1 MALNAVWK
9 TTKRHFSSL
18 LFSPPYVHLAAVCSQ
33 VQNSTSCSFQSKK
46 VKIFT
51 TNNFW
56 TRLKR
61 IVVKIESR
69 LMNNTQI
76 FVCHTWHTFDSN
88 VRSITT
94 TTSGQFFLKLNAT
107 PSKMK
112 SEGALFWKLICPLST
127 LTWLFFEDWGFESRG
142 GINMHFKTAI
152 IQCQER
158 YLQNNSSLWI

>member
-1 MALNAVWK
+1 MTGTVKLKKNILERSALLIMALNAVWK

-18 LFSPPYVHLAAVCSQ
+18 LFSPPYVHLAAACSQ

-112 SEGALFWKLICPLST
+112 SSFENLFAPFQRLHDCSLKIGGSRVGEG
-127 LTWLFFEDWGFESRG
+127 
-142 GINMHFKTAI
+142 
-152 IQCQER
+152 
-158 YLQNNSSLWI
+158 

>member
-1 MALNAVWK
+1 MTGTVKLKKNILERSALLIMALNAVWK

-18 LFSPPYVHLAAVCSQ
+18 LFSPPYVHLAAASCSQ

-112 SEGALFWKLICPLST
+112 SENLFAPFQRLHDCSLKI
-127 LTWLFFEDWGFESRG
+127 GGSRVG
-142 GINMHFKTAI
+142 EG
-152 IQCQER
+152 
-158 YLQNNSSLWI
+158 

>member
-1 MALNAVWK
+1 MTGTVKLKKNILERSALLIMALNAVWK

-18 LFSPPYVHLAAVCSQ
+18 LFSPPYSCTYTWQQHAVKCKIQHLVLS
-33 VQNSTSCSFQSKK
+33 NLIKK

-56 TRLKR
+56 TRAER
-61 IVVKIESR
+61 TVVKIESR

-94 TTSGQFFLKLNAT
+94 TSGQFFKAQRNT
-107 PSKMK
+107 F
-112 SEGALFWKLICPLST
+112 ENEIRRCPL
-127 LTWLFFEDWGFESRG
+127 L
-142 GINMHFKTAI
+142 KT
-152 IQCQER
+152 
-158 YLQNNSSLWI
+158 YLPPFNAYMIVLWRFGVRE